1 MSLILQKISKEL
13 MGGHEIGARS
23 RDLFEL
29 MLPAV
34 DMFED
39 GSNLFIVLDMPGFS
53 KQEISTRLTEHYLT
67 VSAKREPEE
76 KDGMVYW
83 EQRPL
88 KVRKKIPLPVKVD
101 VDEETNVVGKYENG
115 VLTIKL
121 PLKGV
126 GKVRVE

>member
-1 MSLILQKISKEL
+1 
-13 MGGHEIGARS
+13 MGEIGTKS
-23 RDLFEL
+23 REVFEL

-39 GSNLFIVLDMPGFS
+39 GSELVIVLDIPGFT
-53 KQEISTRLTEHYLT
+53 KQEIKTRLTEHYLI
-67 VSAKREPEE
+67 VNAKREAEE
-76 KDGMVYW
+76 RDSMIYW

-88 KVRKKIPLPVKVD
+88 KVHKKIPLPVRVE
-101 VDEETNVVGKYENG
+101 VDEDAELVGKYENG